1 MIIEPTLALIRA
13 QLGFRIQVRAECGK
27 NVQDRI
33 IWPLGKREIHKTK
46 RGGVFFYSPFN
57 ETELGYDLIVI
68 SLVVLKIF
76 NLGCD
81 IFYFRKYNI
90 RIKIL
95 CCEMSSTNQ
104 VYFKSCSCIKF
115 KVEEFLE
122 HNIFWSKYVQ

>member
-27 NVQDRI
+27 NG
-33 IWPLGKREIHKTK
+33 PLGKREIHKTK

-95 CCEMSSTNQ
+95 C
-104 VYFKSCSCIKF
+104 
-115 KVEEFLE
+115 
-122 HNIFWSKYVQ
+122 